1 MPLEQEPTDEG
12 SFAPYDPASVR
23 PSTLDPSQSSD
34 APGVAESLDVS
45 DVKTKGV
52 TFDPMYREPFSGL
65 LHLGAL
71 SHTFNWMGHEFVIR
85 TLTTDEILAVGLI
98 TKEYEG
104 TIAFNKAYT
113 TAMVAMSVVSVDG
126 EHLPYPYKD
135 EPGNAFAQARFNLV
149 KAQWY
154 SYTIDTI
161 YNKYLMLE
169 DVVRAVFE
177 AMGNQSGQT
186 A

>member
-1 MPLEQEPTDEG
+1 MPLEQEPAEG

-23 PSTLDPSQSSD
+23 PSPLDLPPESTNQGS
-34 APGVAESLDVS
+34 VESLDVS

-52 TFDPMYREPFSGL
+52 TFDEQYREPFVGL

-71 SHTFNWMGHEFVIR
+71 SHTFTWMGHEFVIR

-113 TAMVAMSVVSVDG
+113 TAMVAMCVTSVDG
-126 EHLPYPYKD
+126 EHLPYPYKE
-135 EPGNAFAQARFNLV
+135 EPGDAFARARFNYV
-149 KAQWY
+149 KANWY
-154 SYTIDTI
+154 SYTIDHI
-161 YNKYLMLE
+161 YNKYLALE

-177 AMGNQSGQT
+177 AMGNLPG
-186 A
+186 